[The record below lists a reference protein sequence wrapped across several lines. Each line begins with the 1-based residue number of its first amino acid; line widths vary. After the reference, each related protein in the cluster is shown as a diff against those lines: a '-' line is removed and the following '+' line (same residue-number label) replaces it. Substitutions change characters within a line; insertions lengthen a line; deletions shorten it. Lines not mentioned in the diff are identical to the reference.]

1 VPSSSFVFATILT
14 SRCLTGQIV
23 NRRDPAYL
31 TKLAF
36 HGVAGGDP
44 AAADREGRVFVGFDG
59 SFGSHLVSPRT
70 LSSAHITHMVA
81 VEGIV
86 TKCSLV
92 RPKVAKSVHYC
103 PATVCDPMLCR
114 GSRGIHAG
122 GGVRRKRLPSE
133 STVTPPT

>member
-1 VPSSSFVFATILT
+1 MLPSANYHDNVVMRLFVG
-14 SRCLTGQIV
+14 SQIV
-23 NRRDPAYL
+23 NREDPAYL

-36 HGVAGGDP
+36 HGVAGGDV
-44 AAADREGRVFVGFDG
+44 AAADREGKVFVGFDG

-70 LSSAHITHMVA
+70 LSSAHITHLVA

-103 PATVCDPMLCR
+103 PATVRTVVISGCL
-114 GSRGIHAG
+114 
-122 GGVRRKRLPSE
+122 LPQ
-133 STVTPPT
+133 

>member
-1 VPSSSFVFATILT
+1 MDPS
-14 SRCLTGQIV
+14 
-23 NRRDPAYL
+23 YL

-36 HGVAGGDP
+36 HGTVGD
-44 AAADREGRVFVGFDG
+44 AMGASTDREAKVFVGFDG

-70 LSSAHITHMVA
+70 LSSQYLTHLVA

-103 PATVCDPMLCR
+103 PATVRLLC
-114 GSRGIHAG
+114 
-122 GGVRRKRLPSE
+122 
-133 STVTPPT
+133 